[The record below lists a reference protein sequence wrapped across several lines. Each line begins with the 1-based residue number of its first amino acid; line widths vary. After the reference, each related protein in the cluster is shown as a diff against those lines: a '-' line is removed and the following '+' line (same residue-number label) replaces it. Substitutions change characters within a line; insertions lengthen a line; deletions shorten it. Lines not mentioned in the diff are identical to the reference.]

1 MRFRTIWTV
10 PAMSL
15 RERLRRTADWCDS
28 TVAYHLPKR
37 VKYWAVVHV
46 GAHVTTQV
54 DPNLVVPDVRLMEV
68 LELAEGKPRT

>member
-1 MRFRTIWTV
+1 
-10 PAMSL
+10 MSL

-28 TVAYHLPKR
+28 TMAYHLPKR

-54 DPNLVVPDVRLMEV
+54 DPNLIVPEVTLCDV

>member
-1 MRFRTIWTV
+1 
-10 PAMSL
+10 MSL

-28 TVAYHLPKR
+28 TIAYHLPKR

-54 DPNLVVPDVRLMEV
+54 DPTLIVPDVRLMEV
-68 LELAEGKPRT
+68 LELAEGKPRS

>member
-1 MRFRTIWTV
+1 MAF
-10 PAMSL
+10 

-28 TVAYHLPKR
+28 TIAYHLPKR

-54 DPNLVVPDVRLMEV
+54 DPNLIVPDVTLLNV

>member
-1 MRFRTIWTV
+1 
-10 PAMSL
+10 MSI

-28 TVAYHLPKR
+28 TIAYHLPKR

-54 DPNLVVPDVRLMEV
+54 DPNLIAPDVRLMEV
-68 LELAEGKPRT
+68 LELAEGKPRS

>member
-28 TVAYHLPKR
+28 TIAYHLPKR

-54 DPNLVVPDVRLMEV
+54 DPNLIVPDVRFLEV
-68 LELAEGKPRT
+68 LELAEGKPRS

>member
-10 PAMSL
+10 PAMTL

-28 TVAYHLPKR
+28 TIAYHLPKR

-54 DPNLVVPDVRLMEV
+54 DPNLIVPDVTLLDV

>member
-1 MRFRTIWTV
+1 MPF
-10 PAMSL
+10 

-54 DPNLVVPDVRLMEV
+54 DPNLIVPEVRLMEV
-68 LELAEGKPRT
+68 LELAEGKPRS